1 LYRSSRFCRVI
12 TPNCWCKRYAI
23 FTTKFQNNVHQPSG
37 GFQGQ
42 VTDIEIQT
50 NEIKKTKQRLNEI
63 YSKHTGKKIT
73 DISTIMER
81 DKFFSPEE
89 AIKFGLIDKIV
100 ESRK

>member
-1 LYRSSRFCRVI
+1 MRFSLPNSRI
-12 TPNCWCKRYAI
+12 M
-23 FTTKFQNNVHQPSG
+23 VHQPSG

-50 NEIKKTKQRLNEI
+50 NEIIRTKKRLNEI
-63 YSKHTGKKIT
+63 YKKHTQKNIKEIEL
-73 DISTIMER
+73 IMER
-81 DKFFSPEE
+81 DSYFSPEE